1 MEKPQESELFT
12 ELTPEELEKLKGGIA
27 RALDV
32 RKIKIDPETC
42 RPPIIVVGLIAEVPA
57 PNTYEA

>member
-12 ELTPEELEKLKGGIA
+12 ELTPEELEQLKGGIA
-27 RALDV
+27 RALDT

-42 RPPIIVVGLIAEVPA
+42 RPPIIVGLIAEVPRVD
-57 PNTYEA
+57 TYQA